1 MACEVYVD
9 PDECTGCE
17 LCADMLPAVFRMNGQ
32 GVSTVHSNDGASGAA
47 IQEVIDSC
55 PALCIHW
62 KE

>member
-1 MACEVYVD
+1 MAREFFVD

-17 LCADMLPAVFRMNGQ
+17 LCVDMLPAVFRMNEQ
-32 GVSTVHSNDGASGAA
+32 GISIVYAPDGAGEPA